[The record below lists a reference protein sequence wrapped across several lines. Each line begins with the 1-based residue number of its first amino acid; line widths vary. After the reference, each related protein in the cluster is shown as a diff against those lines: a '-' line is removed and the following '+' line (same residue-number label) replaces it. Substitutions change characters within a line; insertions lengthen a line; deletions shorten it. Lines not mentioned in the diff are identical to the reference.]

1 MQKKFSYY
9 IVSGFLLCAILGIV
23 YFFQRKNTVP
33 TYRLPVY
40 GPSSNGNKIARTNHK
55 IPYFSFTDQEGN
67 IFTSD
72 SARNKITV
80 VDYFFT
86 TCQSICPVMSRQMER
101 VAASFSTDSEILILS
116 HTVNPETDSVAVLK
130 AYSLLHK
137 ADYSKWKFL
146 TGNKSDLYRLARR
159 GYLLDAIENTNA
171 NEAEA
176 DFIHTQNFVLV
187 DKNKQIRGF
196 YDGTDSL
203 EVSRL
208 IKEIRILRTE

>member
-176 DFIHTQNFVLV
+176 DFIHTQKFVLV

>member
-159 GYLLDAIENTNA
+159 GYLLDAIENTNR